1 MDLVQVEITSMAI
14 TARYGALKE
23 GTILRTDAAYAA
35 HLVDDCGAAKY
46 VAAKVAKAVEAPQ
59 ATAAPKRPAAA
70 RKKAASAQDE
80 AGEQGAATTAPTDP
94 AVDPGAAE

>member
-1 MDLVQVEITSMAI
+1 MNLVEVEITSMAI

-23 GTILRTDAAYAA
+23 GTILRTDAAYAK

-46 VAAKVAKAVEAPQ
+46 VTAKAAKPVEATQ
-59 ATAAPKRPAAA
+59 APAAPKRPAAA

-80 AGEQGAATTAPTDP
+80 AGEQGAAPTDP
-94 AVDPGAAE
+94 AVDPSAAE